1 MALLA
6 DFKQVVA
13 DFSDVADFVTI
24 YISEAHA
31 INQWNF
37 PGNKYKIKKHTSLQD
52 RIQAANFLLDDEELR
67 PPGTFLIDTM
77 DNEADLLYGGMPER
91 LYIILDGVVVYGG
104 RKGPVGYKLNKVR
117 EWLEKYRANGQ

>member
-13 DFSDVADFVTI
+13 NFTDIADFVTI

-31 INQWNF
+31 TNQWNF
-37 PGNKYKIKKHTSLQD
+37 PGNKYKIKQHDSLQA
-52 RIQAANFLLDDEELR
+52 RFQAANLILDDEELR
-67 PPGTFLIDTM
+67 PPGTFLIDIM

-91 LYIILDGVVVYGG
+91 LYIILDGVIVYAG
-104 RKGPVGYKLNKVR
+104 RKGPVGYNLNDVR
-117 EWLEKYRANGQ
+117 KWLEKYRAKSQ

>member
-13 DFSDVADFVTI
+13 DFTDIADFVTI

-31 INQWNF
+31 TNQWNF
-37 PGNKYKIKKHTSLQD
+37 PGNKYKIKQHDSLQA
-52 RIQAANFLLDDEELR
+52 RLQAANLILDDEELR
-67 PPGTFLIDTM
+67 PPGTFLIDIM

-91 LYIILDGVVVYGG
+91 LYIILDGVIVYAG
-104 RKGPVGYKLNKVR
+104 RKGPVGYNLNDVR
-117 EWLEKYRANGQ
+117 KWLEKYRAKSQ

>member
-13 DFSDVADFVTI
+13 DFADIADFVTI

-31 INQWNF
+31 TNQWNF
-37 PGNKYKIKKHTSLQD
+37 PGNKYKIKKHNSLQD
-52 RIQAANFLLDDEELR
+52 RLLAASILLDDEELR

-91 LYIILDGVVVYGG
+91 LYIIIDGNILYAGK
-104 RKGPVGYKLNKVR
+104 KGPMGYKLNEVR
-117 EWLEKYRANGQ
+117 DWLENHRAKVE

>member
-13 DFSDVADFVTI
+13 DFTDIADFVTI

-31 INQWNF
+31 TNQWNF
-37 PGNKYKIKKHTSLQD
+37 PGNKYKIKEHNSLKD
-52 RIQAANFLLDDEELR
+52 RLLAASILLEDDELK

-77 DNEADLLYGGMPER
+77 DNEADLVYGGMPER
-91 LYIILDGVVVYGG
+91 LYIILDDTILYAGK
-104 RKGPVGYKLNKVR
+104 KGPMGYKVKDVR
-117 EWLEKYRANGQ
+117 DWLETYKSKTN